1 MSPKYK
7 NYSVIN
13 YLAFNYAGFA
23 CVAIIVFLSS
33 TQPFFIKE
41 IIGIDPTTATT
52 STTSTSKNSKDGK
65 IGHIVGGLG
74 FIDELTAMIVA
85 PLLGA
90 LNDNLNSKQYN
101 GSKLIQSFSFIIIA
115 ISLFGYAVWCKN
127 LVPDM
132 FIFRSIFAI
141 GVTGCMSM
149 VTVILNELTI
159 SDFEFWRSNKQ
170 VTSQYIPLNQE
181 EEGEDADEQ
190 QQHTSPDTLK
200 KNGKFA
206 GLMGVCTGLGA
217 IFSVSVFVTLPI
229 NLGMKNAYLVVMGFA
244 LLSFAILFSFLYNV
258 NGKDNIHNN
267 ENDNNDNNNNDN
279 NNNEISAKNE
289 SYFQLLIHGY
299 EFSKHNKQAQLAYA
313 GSFVARSTTVA
324 TAMFIPLMVYEW
336 YYTIGQCKS
345 NNDNEW
351 AGKLTCHEGYVF
363 AAILS
368 GVAQTVALISAPIWG
383 YFVDARRIGKCNT
396 LALAAIV
403 GMIGNFG
410 LSLIHSYSSNTYN
423 PKTFI
428 CFFMI
433 SIIGLSQIGL
443 IISSMSVLSGIPNA
457 HDIMGSLSGL
467 YSFCGGIGIMI
478 ISSLGGYLSDH
489 WILGPFFILGLFN
502 VALLVIYYS
511 YSRQQKSGNLVV

>member
-1 MSPKYK
+1 MTSPSNYKYK
-7 NYSVIN
+7 NYSAIN

-23 CVAIIVFLSS
+23 CIAIIVFLSS
-33 TQPFFIKE
+33 TQPFYIKE
-41 IIGIDPTTATT
+41 IIGIDPTTTT
-52 STTSTSKNSKDGK
+52 TNEKSQDGK
-65 IGHIVGGLG
+65 IGHIIGGLG

-115 ISLFGYAVWCKN
+115 VSLFGYAMWCKN

-132 FIFRSIFAI
+132 FLFRSIFAI

-159 SDFEFWRSNKQ
+159 SDFEFQKLITCLPFWRSNQQ
-170 VTSQYIPLNQE
+170 VNPRYTQLNQ
-181 EEGEDADEQ
+181 DDEQ
-190 QQHTSPDTLK
+190 QLVSPNASK

-229 NLGMKNAYLVVMGFA
+229 KLGMKTAYLVVMAFA
-244 LLSFAILFSFLYNV
+244 LFTFGILLSCLYNV
-258 NGKDNIHNN
+258 NDNIDSTEDTTDDDDDDHSN
-267 ENDNNDNNNNDN
+267 
-279 NNNEISAKNE
+279 ISTKNE

-336 YYTIGQCKS
+336 YYNIGQCKS
-345 NNDNEW
+345 NNEEW

-368 GVAQTVALISAPIWG
+368 GVAQTVALISAPVWG
-383 YFVDARRIGKCNT
+383 YLVDARRIGKSST
-396 LALAAIV
+396 LALAAIF

-410 LSLIHSYSSNTYN
+410 LSLIHSYSSNAYN
-423 PKTFI
+423 PKTFT
-428 CFFMI
+428 CFVMI

-443 IISSMSVLSGIPNA
+443 IISSMSVLSGISNA
-457 HDIMGSLSGL
+457 HSIMGSLSGL

-502 VALLVIYYS
+502 VALLVVYYS
-511 YSRQQKSGNLVV
+511 YSRQQKLTNLEV